1 MTTAA
6 DIAAFVADV
15 TYDDLSAAVADATE
29 RRLFDALAVAH
40 VDSDA
45 ADAAADVAAVEG
57 GDACTCWAAS
67 TRAGPAAA
75 TLHNAA
81 RVRGSGAADA
91 FLAPDG
97 PSHPS
102 DAVPAVV
109 AAAEAADAD
118 GETLVAALAA
128 TYEVHGEL
136 AWHVPVRE
144 HGWGPAIH
152 TLVAAAAGAARARSL
167 DAAATRDAIALAV
180 ANGASLGSGID
191 DTDDDFAG
199 PLAARAGVTAA
210 SLAAAGVAGPADP
223 FVDHPVLGV
232 LAATD
237 DADGDDAT
245 DAATDDG
252 TDEEREGAAC
262 EFGEDTNSIEAHAA
276 EGGFALDSACER
288 VHDVAA
294 RRVLGPFAVQAAVAA
309 AADLGARAALD
320 PDTVEQVVVR
330 TFDPLT
336 LPAPTDDP
344 TPDTVVE
351 AARSLPYSVAAA
363 LVGGPTDLADTLG
376 DEAVRRLAATVAVE
390 EAPGLT
396 AQFEAGLLPA
406 VIDVERTDGSV
417 HHAEVGAYPGHPTQP
432 MDWATLEAKAGRLLP
447 AERVETIRAACQR
460 ADEATRV
467 ADVLA
472 VLEAS
477 PERNL

>member
-40 VDSDA
+40 VASDA
-45 ADAAADVAAVEG
+45 AGAAADVAAGEG
-57 GDACTCWAAS
+57 GDACACWAAS

-75 TLHNAA
+75 ALHNAA
-81 RVRGSGAADA
+81 RVRGSAAADA

-102 DAVPAVV
+102 EAVPAVV

-136 AWHVPVRE
+136 AWHAPVRE

-167 DAAATRDAIALAV
+167 DAAATRDAVSIAV
-180 ANGASLGSGID
+180 ANGASFGAGPD
-191 DTDDDFAG
+191 DTDHDLAG

-232 LAATD
+232 LADGAG
-237 DADGDDAT
+237 DADG
-245 DAATDDG
+245 AAADDG
-252 TDEEREGAAC
+252 VDEAREGAAC
-262 EFGEDTNSIEAHAA
+262 EFGEDTDSIEAHA
-276 EGGFALDSACER
+276 EEDGFALDPACER

-294 RRVLGPFAVQAAVAA
+294 RRVRGPFAVQAAVAA
-309 AADLGARAALD
+309 AADLGARVALD
-320 PDTVEQVVVR
+320 PDAVERVTVR
-330 TFDPLT
+330 TFDSLT
-336 LPAPTDDP
+336 LPAPANDP
-344 TPDTVVE
+344 TPDTVTD

-363 LVGGPTDLADTLG
+363 LVSGPTDLADILG

-406 VIDVERTDGSV
+406 VVDVERDDGSV
-417 HHAEVGAYPGHPTQP
+417 YHAEVGAYPGHPTQP

-447 AERVETIRAACQR
+447 PERVEALRAACQH

-472 VLEAS
+472 ALEAS
-477 PERNL
+477 AERDL

>member
-15 TYDDLSAAVADATE
+15 TYDDLSAAVADATK
-29 RRLFDALAVAH
+29 RRLFDALAVAG

-45 ADAAADVAAVEG
+45 AAAAADVTAAEG
-57 GDACTCWAAS
+57 GDACTCWG
-67 TRAGPAAA
+67 TGVRAGPAAA

-81 RVRGSGAADA
+81 RVRGSAAADA

-109 AAAEAADAD
+109 AAAEAANAD

-136 AWHVPVRE
+136 AWHAPVRE
-144 HGWGPAIH
+144 HGWSPAVH
-152 TLVAAAAGAARARSL
+152 VLVAAAAGAARARSL
-167 DAAATRDAIALAV
+167 DADATRDAIALAV
-180 ANGASLGSGID
+180 ANGASFDGN
-191 DTDDDFAG
+191 TDEIGADDFAG

-223 FVDHPVLGV
+223 FVDHPVLATLLDDAVDADDSG
-232 LAATD
+232 ADADDETD
-237 DADGDDAT
+237 DDTGADA
-245 DAATDDG
+245 
-252 TDEEREGAAC
+252 EGAAC
-262 EFGEDTNSIEAHAA
+262 EFGEDTNSIEAHAE
-276 EGGFALDSACER
+276 EGGFALDPACER
-288 VHDVAA
+288 VHDAAA

-309 AADLGARAALD
+309 AADLGARVALD
-320 PDTVEQVVVR
+320 PATVERVVVR

-336 LPAPTDDP
+336 LPAPADDP
-344 TPDTVVE
+344 TPDTVGV
-351 AARSLPYSVAAA
+351 AARSLSYSVAAA

-406 VIDVERTDGSV
+406 VVDVERDDGSV

-432 MDWATLEAKAGRLLP
+432 MDWDTLEAKAGRLRDGD
-447 AERVETIRAACQR
+447 AETLRAACQR
-460 ADEATRV
+460 ADEAERV

-472 VLEAS
+472 ALD
-477 PERNL
+477 